1 MMNAFNMKEWVEID
15 PCQFKNYRQGH
26 LQVYRV
32 RRQIYTQRIR
42 DQNGFGL
49 TKAKLEARIIG

>member
-1 MMNAFNMKEWVEID
+1 MPVSELQTRTV
-15 PCQFKNYRQGH
+15 